1 MTFFLLCY
9 VHINHLI
16 TYLQHKMFAFLFL
29 PIFSSAVLTSFEY
42 IYRSLS
48 LTHFFFLLMLI
59 CFLYDWY
66 FFLITDLFSSIKSR
80 NYLSSSLLKSSLS
93 FLTTL
98 SASTRSNS
106 TRFLSA
112 LSCIVPHFFGIRQL
126 QVKMLDISLLSIQ
139 LV

>member
-1 MTFFLLCY
+1 MTFFRLCY
-9 VHINHLI
+9 IRINHLV

-29 PIFSSAVLTSFEY
+29 PIFSSAVLTGFEY
-42 IYRSLS
+42 LCRSLS
-48 LTHFFFLLMLI
+48 LAHFFFLLMLI

-66 FFLITDLFSSIKSR
+66 FFLITDLFSSIKLR

-93 FLTTL
+93 LLITL

-112 LSCIVPHFFGIRQL
+112 LNRIAPHFFGIPQL
-126 QVKMLDISLLSIQ
+126 QVKMLGISLLSIQ